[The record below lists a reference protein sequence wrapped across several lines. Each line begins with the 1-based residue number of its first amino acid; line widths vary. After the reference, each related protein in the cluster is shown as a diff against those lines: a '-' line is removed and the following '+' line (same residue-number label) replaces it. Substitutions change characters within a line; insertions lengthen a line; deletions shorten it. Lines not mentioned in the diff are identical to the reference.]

1 MEYRNIGTTGMS
13 AGIIGIGTEH
23 LDGQPYQTV
32 ERVIHT
38 ALDQGLNMMDLFMP
52 GDEVRKNI
60 GRALGGRRDK
70 VLIQG
75 HIGST
80 DIGEQYDVSRD
91 LATCKTYF
99 ENLLRCL
106 NTDYID
112 FGMLF
117 FIDTDKAFDTVFGG
131 DILRYAQ
138 DLKERGTIRAIG
150 ASSHN
155 PRVARRMVESGE
167 IDLLMFSVNP
177 IFDMAP
183 GETDVLE
190 YLGDTPIDF
199 EKSLDTG
206 RAALYRLCE
215 QRGVG
220 ITVMKT
226 FAAGKLLSPQFSP
239 FPQPLS
245 VGQCIHYA
253 LTRPAVVSVLLGYSS
268 PDQVLE
274 AVNYLG
280 MGDEERDYSA
290 VVGRYQGQFRGNCVY
305 CSHCLPCPAAIDIA
319 GVNKY
324 LDIAVLDTA
333 HIPPSIVQHYRSLER
348 HGSDC
353 SACGSCQSRCPF
365 SVPVIQNM
373 ARAAELFGV

>member
-13 AGIIGIGTEH
+13 AGVIGIGTEH
-23 LDGQPYQTV
+23 LDGQPYQVV

-38 ALDQGLNMMDLFMP
+38 ALDQGINMMDLFMP
-52 GDEVRKNI
+52 GGEVRKNI

-80 DIGEQYDVSRD
+80 DIGEQYDISRD
-91 LATCKTYF
+91 LGTCKTYF

-112 FGMLF
+112 IGMLF
-117 FIDTDKAFDTVFGG
+117 FVDTDKDFDTVFGG
-131 DILRYAQ
+131 DILRYARG
-138 DLKERGTIRAIG
+138 LKERGTIRAIG

-155 PRVARRMVESGE
+155 PRVARRMAESGE
-167 IDLLMFSVNP
+167 IDLLMFSINP
-177 IFDMAP
+177 VFDMAP
-183 GETDVLE
+183 AETDVLD
-190 YLGDTPIDF
+190 YLGDAPINF
-199 EKSLDTG
+199 EKSLDRD
-206 RAALYRLCE
+206 RAALYRVCE

-226 FAAGKLLSPQFSP
+226 LAAGKLLSPQFSP
-239 FPQPLS
+239 FAQPLS

-268 PDQVLE
+268 PAQVLE
-274 AVNYLG
+274 AVAYLD
-280 MGDEERDYSA
+280 MGDEERDYGA
-290 VVGRYQGQFRGNCVY
+290 VVGRYQGQFTGNCVY
-305 CSHCLPCPAAIDIA
+305 CSHCLPCPAEIDIA
-319 GVNKY
+319 AVNKY
-324 LDIAVLDTA
+324 LDIAVLDEA
-333 HIPPSIVQHYRSLER
+333 RIPPSVAQHYRALER

-353 SACGSCQSRCPF
+353 SACGGCQTRCPF
-365 SVPVIQNM
+365 SVPVIHNM